1 MNSVLRESGG
11 ASMHLHSRLG
21 STDLDSK
28 SPSCDP
34 VVPMA
39 ALLTRGWLPYCSVAR
54 CYDCGASWSGAR
66 CGASWSGARG
76 GGRYVGHANWSGA
89 RGGGH
94 YDVSDVSVCCDG
106 GHGGRHDGGGDCGDG
121 GGPWYHVGYG

>member
-1 MNSVLRESGG
+1 
-11 ASMHLHSRLG
+11 
-21 STDLDSK
+21 
-28 SPSCDP
+28 
-34 VVPMA
+34 MA
-39 ALLTRGWLPYCSVAR
+39 TLLTRGWLPYCSVAR

-89 RGGGH
+89 RGGDH
-94 YDVSDVSVCCDG
+94 RDVSDVNDVSVCCDG

-121 GGPWYHVGYG
+121 GGPWYHVGYGCHSDSSLSYHAG